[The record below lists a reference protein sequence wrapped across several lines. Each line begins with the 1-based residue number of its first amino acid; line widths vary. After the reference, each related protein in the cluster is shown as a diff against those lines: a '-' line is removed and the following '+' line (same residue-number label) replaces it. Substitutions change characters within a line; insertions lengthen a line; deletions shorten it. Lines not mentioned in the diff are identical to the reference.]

1 MASGLLKHNVIDR
14 GGKLKKIEFTAPGK
28 AEIIEA
34 ARPVPKEGQVL
45 LRVKRIGVCGSDMQV
60 FVGNNQYMTF
70 PVTPFHEGILEVAEV
85 RSADSGLKPGMAAAV
100 WPFINCGSCDPCRHG
115 SPNACMNFTCLGI
128 QADGLGA
135 EYYLSE
141 EKYVYPLPDG
151 LNPDEA
157 VLIEPLSIGMHAAV
171 RGDVRGKRVLVVG
184 AGTIGN
190 MTAQACKIKGAER
203 VVVCDVAQEKIT
215 LAAAGGIEGVN
226 NQGKTLC
233 EVAREVFGNPPD
245 VVIDCAGFGPT
256 TEQIF
261 EIGGKTTTV
270 VIVANSS
277 RPISLLMNHIQR
289 NELDVRGCI
298 GSHPDDFRSAVN
310 AVAEG
315 KLNAGGFITA
325 RYGKM
330 EQIQEMMEY
339 TVSNRGSNMKTIMEM
354 G

>member
-1 MASGLLKHNVIDR
+1 M
-14 GGKLKKIEFTAPGK
+14 KKIEFTAPNK
-28 AEIIEA
+28 SRIVEVD
-34 ARPVPKEGQVL
+34 RPVPKEGQVL

-60 FVGNNQYMTF
+60 FAGNNRYMTF
-70 PVTPFHEGILEVAEV
+70 PVTPFHEGVLEVAEV
-85 RSADSGLKPGMAAAV
+85 GGTDPVLKPGMAAVV
-100 WPFINCGSCDPCRHG
+100 WPFINCGTCPPCRHG

-141 EKYVYPLPDG
+141 RKYVYPLPEG
-151 LNPDEA
+151 LDADEA
-157 VLIEPLSIGMHAAV
+157 ILIEPLSIGMHAAS
-171 RGDVRGKRVLVVG
+171 RGDVSGKNVLIVG

-190 MTAQACKIKGAER
+190 MTAQACKIKGAKR
-203 VVVCDVAQEKIT
+203 VVVCDVAQEKID
-215 LAAAGGIEGVN
+215 LAAASLIEGVN
-226 NQGKTLC
+226 NQGKTLR
-233 EVAREVFGNPPD
+233 EVAGEVFENPPD

-298 GSHPDDFRSAVN
+298 GSHPDDFQAAIN

-315 KLNAGGFITA
+315 RLNARGFITA
-325 RYGKM
+325 RYERM

-339 TVSNRGSNMKTIMEM
+339 TVSHRGSNMKTIMEM
-354 G
+354 R